1 MTLLYASTFTDAL
14 NRLAAAEQ
22 KQVKLSAFDLQMN
35 PRGNG
40 LQMHRIDK
48 APGFW
53 SVRVSS
59 DIRIILFKDGETTLL
74 AYVDHHD
81 AAYAWAERKRVL
93 PHERTGAMQFVEIPI
108 LRAREEEVGLDRSK
122 APASASA
129 VVRPDPRPF
138 AALTD
143 DQLLDVGVPRDWL
156 EPVREAPESQLFDL
170 LTQLPAEA
178 AEALLDFASGGRLED
193 HIAAPVSL
201 ANPFLHPDAQRRFRM
216 VENLE
221 ELRAALDQPFEK
233 WAVFLHPAQRALV
246 ERVWSGPARI
256 SGSAGTGKTIVALH
270 RAAHLARARRG
281 IAPGRVLLTT
291 FSEPLAAALAAK
303 RDILAEAEPE
313 LRERV
318 HVAALDR
325 AALDIYTG
333 QFGAPRIA
341 TTREVKAAIAVARAD
356 KLGEGFTP
364 EFLFEEWEELV
375 DAWNVAD
382 GEAYAKIPRLGR
394 RTRLGASQRDS
405 AWQVFQSV
413 RRQLSAEGLVTW
425 PQIYARL
432 SDWILEDGQHF
443 PYRYVVVDEAQDLS
457 VAQARFLA
465 AVGADGGEAI
475 FFTGDQGQRIF
486 HLPFSWRSLRID
498 IRGRSHSLKVNY
510 RTSHQIRSAADRL
523 LPSSL
528 TDVDGVEESRK
539 GTVSVFDG
547 PEPILV
553 LSKTEQ
559 EEARRVAAFI
569 EECVR
574 EGVSPADIAIL
585 VRSEAQRVRAEFA
598 RHGAELSEAET
609 QSIPIVLM
617 HDAKGLEFRCVAVIA
632 CDDDVIP
639 DSSRIAAV
647 GDMGE
652 MESVYESE
660 RHLLYVA
667 CTRAR
672 DRLFISAVAP
682 GSEFLEDFRG

>member
-1 MTLLYASTFTDAL
+1 M
-14 NRLAAAEQ
+14 
-22 KQVKLSAFDLQMN
+22 
-35 PRGNG
+35 
-40 LQMHRIDK
+40 
-48 APGFW
+48 
-53 SVRVSS
+53 
-59 DIRIILFKDGETTLL
+59 
-74 AYVDHHD
+74 
-81 AAYAWAERKRVL
+81 
-93 PHERTGAMQFVEIPI
+93 
-108 LRAREEEVGLDRSK
+108 
-122 APASASA
+122 
-129 VVRPDPRPF
+129 
-138 AALTD
+138 
-143 DQLLDVGVPRDWL
+143 
-156 EPVREAPESQLFDL
+156 
-170 LTQLPAEA
+170 
-178 AEALLDFASGGRLED
+178 
-193 HIAAPVSL
+193 
-201 ANPFLHPDAQRRFRM
+201 
-216 VENLE
+216 
-221 ELRAALDQPFEK
+221 
-233 WAVFLHPAQRALV
+233 
-246 ERVWSGPARI
+246 
-256 SGSAGTGKTIVALH
+256 
-270 RAAHLARARRG
+270 
-281 IAPGRVLLTT
+281 
-291 FSEPLAAALAAK
+291 
-303 RDILAEAEPE
+303 
-313 LRERV
+313 
-318 HVAALDR
+318 
-325 AALDIYTG
+325 
-333 QFGAPRIA
+333 
-341 TTREVKAAIAVARAD
+341 
-356 KLGEGFTP
+356 
-364 EFLFEEWEELV
+364 
-375 DAWNVAD
+375 
-382 GEAYAKIPRLGR
+382 
-394 RTRLGASQRDS
+394 
-405 AWQVFQSV
+405 
-413 RRQLSAEGLVTW
+413 
-425 PQIYARL
+425 
-432 SDWILEDGQHF
+432 EDGQHF

-553 LSKTEQ
+553 LSKTEH

-609 QSIPIVLM
+609 QPIPIVLM

-639 DSSRIAAV
+639 DSNRIAAV